1 MITLKEVVSQ
11 PGKEMR
17 IKIKN
22 VYGNDLMYPDCELS
36 EFASKLVK
44 KKTFDAGDIN
54 NLKNMGFTVKL
65 NGVEI

>member
-11 PGKEMR
+11 PGREIK

-54 NLKNMGFTVKL
+54 NLKEMGFNVIL
-65 NGVEI
+65 DGVRI

>member
-11 PGKEMR
+11 PAREIK

-36 EFASKLVK
+36 EFASSLVR
-44 KKTFDAGDIN
+44 KKTFDQSDIK